1 MCRRDWDDDRPVAIL
16 TKREAR
22 SARDQVERGRVPFVA
37 AISLKF
43 TDNIVRVGLNYQ
55 FH

>member
-1 MCRRDWDDDRPVAIL
+1 MCRRDDDRPVAIL

-22 SARDQVERGRVPFVA
+22 SASDQVERA
-37 AISLKF
+37 ASFLSPRLALKF